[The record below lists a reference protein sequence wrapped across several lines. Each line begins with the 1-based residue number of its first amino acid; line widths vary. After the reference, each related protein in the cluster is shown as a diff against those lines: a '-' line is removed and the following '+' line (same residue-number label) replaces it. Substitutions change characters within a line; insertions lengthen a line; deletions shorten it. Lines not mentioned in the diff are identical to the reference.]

1 MTEFVEGK
9 EAKDM
14 PFHVGSPLTEFYE
27 ELKRKTEGRSEIYK
41 VNLKKDFTVDKM
53 KADDNWMSE
62 VSSFYFILLIEGT
75 YIMVDKLYFKNY

>member
-27 ELKRKTEGRSEIYK
+27 ELKRKTEERNQYYK

-53 KADDNWMSE
+53 KADDSWMSE
-62 VSSFYFILLIEGT
+62 VSFF
-75 YIMVDKLYFKNY
+75 FW